1 MFMHRCK
8 ECADRLKRSQLV
20 FAQCSFLFKGRKKK
34 KGKKNRSTTP
44 GYEQTAFTEVE
55 VVQSIATP

>member
-20 FAQCSFLFKGRKKK
+20 FAQRSFLFKGREKKERKK
-34 KGKKNRSTTP
+34 KGTTP
-44 GYEQTAFTEVE
+44 GCEQTAFTEVE
-55 VVQSIATP
+55 VVRCIATP

>member
-1 MFMHRCK
+1 MHKCK

-34 KGKKNRSTTP
+34 GKKKSTTP
-44 GYEQTAFTEVE
+44 GHEQTAFTEVE
-55 VVQSIATP
+55 VVWHIATL